1 MKVHISKLTCAQR
14 AEVADEARRQLN
26 KLMPMVVQ
34 NVEAIILW
42 QLHEEYGFGKRRL
55 MRFFDATAPMMEGML
70 SYYNFK
76 TDEDAI
82 WLCKHNLKEL
92 GIDLDALKGPFYGK
106 LEVDIK

>member
-1 MKVHISKLTCAQR
+1 MNVHIPKLTCAQR
-14 AEVADEARRQLN
+14 AEVADEARRQLDQ
-26 KLMPMVVQ
+26 LMPMVVQ

-42 QLHEEYGFGKRRL
+42 KLHEECGFGKKRL

-70 SYYNFK
+70 RYYNFK

-82 WLCKHNLKEL
+82 WLCKHHLKEI